1 MSYYILTPALVKSG
15 GPELCH
21 QFCNAFNQ
29 INNDKKCYIA
39 YTEGVDDTLK
49 IVDEE
54 CLPPFE
60 KYETEHVHSI
70 EDIFR
75 DEDAVIIINEM
86 QTNSLNLFPKQK
98 KVIWWM
104 SVDNYFRSKSD
115 ENTKLI
121 KEKADFHLVQS
132 FYAMEFV
139 KNTFN
144 IEDNKVMYLC
154 DYISEEYGQFLFP
167 GELRKNRGVYNPHKG
182 FEYAKKIIDRCSDIE
197 WIPLENMA
205 EKQMILNMQLA
216 KIYIDFG
223 HHPGM
228 DRIPREAALCGC
240 CIVTNR
246 DGSAAYSEDVPIDD
260 EYKFENVTEQIDEI
274 AALLE
279 SICEN
284 YNMHSTK
291 FDDYRVFINAQKDQF
306 KEDVAKFSKIK
317 L

>member
-1 MSYYILTPALVKSG
+1 
-15 GPELCH
+15 
-21 QFCNAFNQ
+21 
-29 INNDKKCYIA
+29 
-39 YTEGVDDTLK
+39 
-49 IVDEE
+49 
-54 CLPPFE
+54 
-60 KYETEHVHSI
+60 
-70 EDIFR
+70 
-75 DEDAVIIINEM
+75 
-86 QTNSLNLFPKQK
+86 
-98 KVIWWM
+98 
-104 SVDNYFRSKSD
+104 
-115 ENTKLI
+115 
-121 KEKADFHLVQS
+121 
-132 FYAMEFV
+132 
-139 KNTFN
+139 
-144 IEDNKVMYLC
+144 
-154 DYISEEYGQFLFP
+154 
-167 GELRKNRGVYNPHKG
+167 
-182 FEYAKKIIDRCSDIE
+182 
-197 WIPLENMA
+197 MA

-246 DGSAAYSEDVPIDD
+246 DGSVAYSEDVPIDD